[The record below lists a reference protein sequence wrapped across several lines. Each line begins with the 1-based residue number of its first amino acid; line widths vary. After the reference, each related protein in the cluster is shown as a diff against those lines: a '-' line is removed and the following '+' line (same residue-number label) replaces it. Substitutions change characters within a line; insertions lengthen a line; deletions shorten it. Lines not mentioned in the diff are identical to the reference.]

1 MPKHHR
7 TCPPVRRRTRRPA
20 VSLRAVPL
28 AVAASLGLSGCLGV
42 SGEGSAPPGATP
54 GLSNGTASQAG
65 SSQGASP
72 AGGSTGGATSA
83 QAARPGDARTV
94 TVLAAASLE
103 RAFTRL
109 GQDFERT
116 HPGVRVR
123 FSFAGSS
130 DLVAQLE
137 QGAPADVLATADER
151 TMGKAVAGSLV
162 SGVPTPFATNT
173 LTIVTA
179 PGNPRGVTSLA
190 DLAKDGT
197 QVVVCA
203 PQVPCGAAATAVQH
217 AAGVTLDP
225 VSEEQSVTD
234 VLGKVTSGQAD
245 AGLVYRT
252 DAAGAGGAV
261 AGVPFPEAATAVNVY
276 PIAVTAASKGSGDAA
291 AFVDLVRGPTGRA
304 VLTQLGFQSP

>member
-1 MPKHHR
+1 MSR
-7 TCPPVRRRTRRPA
+7 PPV
-20 VSLRAVPL
+20 VLRAVPL
-28 AVAASLGLSGCLGV
+28 AVVGSLGLTGCLGG
-42 SGEGSAPPGATP
+42 SGEGAAAPGTTPVRSGSATAHADPARGASST
-54 GLSNGTASQAG
+54 GTAQAG
-65 SSQGASP
+65 
-72 AGGSTGGATSA
+72 
-83 QAARPGDARTV
+83 RPGDARVV
-94 TVLAAASLE
+94 TVLAAASLR

-162 SGVPTPFATNT
+162 TGVPTPFAANT

-190 DLAKDGT
+190 DLAKEGT

-203 PQVPCGAAATAVQH
+203 PQVPCGAAATTVQH
-217 AAGVTLDP
+217 AAGVTLEP
-225 VSEEQSVTD
+225 VSEEQSVGD

-252 DAAGAGGAV
+252 DAAGAGAAV
-261 AGVPFPEAATAVNVY
+261 TSVPLPEADKAVNVY
-276 PIAVTAASKGSGDAA
+276 PIALTAASRGSLDAA

-304 VLTQLGFQSP
+304 VLTQLGFRAP